1 MRFTNKTDIFFDL
14 DHTLWDFERN
24 SALTFK
30 KIFAKHSIAVD
41 VDAFLEHYVPV
52 NIKYWALY
60 REDKIDQ
67 HTLRY
72 KRLKEVF
79 DLVPFEVNDAGI
91 HLISEEYIKYLP
103 TFNHLFDGAIDVLE
117 YLKPKYNLHIITN
130 GFQEVQNGKLRNAN
144 IEHYFDTVTNSEMA
158 GVKKPNPK
166 IFELALQLA
175 NAEKASSLMVGDS
188 LEADMEGAKSAGIDA
203 LFFNELKITELHGFP
218 QIFHLSEIKNI
229 L

>member
-1 MRFTNKTDIFFDL
+1 MKFTNKTDIFFDL

-24 SALTFK
+24 SALTFET
-30 KIFAKHSIAVD
+30 IFRKHAINVNLTD
-41 VDAFLEHYVPV
+41 FLKHYVPV
-52 NIKYWALY
+52 NMKYWALY

-67 HTLRY
+67 ATLRY

-79 DLVPFEVNDAGI
+79 DLVPFQVSDADI

-103 TFNHLFDGAIDVLE
+103 TFNHLFDGAIEALD

-130 GFQEVQNGKLRNAN
+130 GFQEVQNGKLKNAK
-144 IEHYFDTVTNSEMA
+144 IEHYFTTVTNSEMA

-166 IFELALQLA
+166 IFEFALQLA
-175 NAEKASSLMVGDS
+175 KAEKSNSLMVGDS
-188 LEADMEGAKSAGIDA
+188 LEADMEGAKNIGLDA
-203 LFFNELKITELHGFP
+203 LFFNETKTEEPHSFP
-218 QIFHLSEIKNI
+218 QIYHLSELKNI

>member
-30 KIFAKHSIAVD
+30 KIFTEHNIAVD
-41 VDAFLEHYVPV
+41 VEAFLRYYVPV
-52 NIKYWALY
+52 NMKYWAMY
-60 REDKIDQ
+60 REDKID
-67 HTLRY
+67 HVTLRY

-79 DLVPFEVNDAGI
+79 DLVPFEVKDEVIN
-91 HLISEEYIKYLP
+91 LVSEEYIKYLP
-103 TFNHLFDGAIDVLE
+103 TFNHLFDGAVDVLE

-130 GFQEVQNGKLRNAN
+130 GFQEVQNGKLKNAK

-166 IFELALQLA
+166 IFEYALQLA
-175 NAEKASSLMVGDS
+175 KAEKTKSLMVGDS
-188 LEADMEGAKSAGIDA
+188 LEADMEGAKNIGLDA
-203 LFFNELKITELHGFP
+203 LFFNEARIQQPHDFP
-218 QIFHLSEIKNI
+218 QIFHLSELKN
-229 L
+229 LL

>member
-24 SALTFK
+24 SALTFEMIFK
-30 KIFAKHSIAVD
+30 KHAVAVD
-41 VDAFLEHYVPV
+41 LQVFLQHYVPV

-60 REDKIDQ
+60 REDKID
-67 HTLRY
+67 HLTLRY

-79 DLVPFEVNDAGI
+79 DLVPHEIKDSDI

-103 TFNHLFDGAIDVLE
+103 TFNHLFDGAIDVLD

-130 GFQEVQNGKLRNAN
+130 GFQDVQSGKLKNAN
-144 IEHYFDTVTNSEMA
+144 IEHYFTTITNSEMA

-166 IFELALQLA
+166 IFEFALQLA
-175 NAEKASSLMVGDS
+175 KAEKATSLMVGDS
-188 LEADMEGAKSAGIDA
+188 LEADMEGAKNIGLDA
-203 LFFNELKITELHGFP
+203 LFFNEAKTVEPHDFP
-218 QIFHLSEIKNI
+218 QIYHLSEIKNI

>member
-24 SALTFK
+24 SALAFET
-30 KIFAKHSIAVD
+30 IFRKHAINVD
-41 VDAFLEHYVPV
+41 LQIFLQHYVPV
-52 NIKYWALY
+52 NMKYWALY

-67 HTLRY
+67 VTLRY

-79 DLVPFEVNDAGI
+79 DLVPYEIKDSDI

-103 TFNHLFDGAIDVLE
+103 TFNHLFDGAIDVLD

-130 GFQEVQNGKLRNAN
+130 GFQDVQNGKLKNAN
-144 IEHYFDTVTNSEMA
+144 IEHYFATITNSEMA
-158 GVKKPNPK
+158 GMKKPNPK
-166 IFELALQLA
+166 IFEFALQLA
-175 NAEKASSLMVGDS
+175 KAEKATSLMVGDS
-188 LEADMEGAKSAGIDA
+188 LEADMEGAKNIGLDA
-203 LFFNELKITELHGFP
+203 LFFNETKTEEPHDFP
-218 QIFHLSEIKNI
+218 QIYHLSEIKNI

>member
-1 MRFTNKTDIFFDL
+1 MKFTNKTDIFFDL

-24 SALTFK
+24 SALTFET
-30 KIFAKHSIAVD
+30 IFRKHAINVNLTE
-41 VDAFLEHYVPV
+41 FLKHYVPV
-52 NIKYWALY
+52 NMKYWALY

-67 HTLRY
+67 ATLRY

-79 DLVPFEVNDAGI
+79 DLVPFQVSDADI

-103 TFNHLFDGAIDVLE
+103 TFNHLFDGAIDVLD

-130 GFQEVQNGKLRNAN
+130 GFQEVQNGKLKNAK
-144 IEHYFDTVTNSEMA
+144 IEHYFTTVTNSEMA

-166 IFELALQLA
+166 IFEFALQLA
-175 NAEKASSLMVGDS
+175 KAEKSNSLMVGDS
-188 LEADMEGAKSAGIDA
+188 LEADMEGAKNIGLDA
-203 LFFNELKITELHGFP
+203 LFFNENKTEEPHSFP
-218 QIFHLSEIKNI
+218 QIYHLSELKNI

>member
-1 MRFTNKTDIFFDL
+1 MKFTNKTDIFFDL

-24 SALTFK
+24 SALTFAM
-30 KIFAKHSIAVD
+30 IFRKHTID
-41 VDAFLEHYVPV
+41 VDLETFLQHYVPV
-52 NIKYWALY
+52 NMKYWALY

-67 HTLRY
+67 VTLRY

-79 DLVPFEVNDAGI
+79 DLVPYDIKDSDI

-103 TFNHLFDGAIDVLE
+103 TFNHLFDGAIDVLD

-130 GFQEVQNGKLRNAN
+130 GFQDVQNGKLKNAN
-144 IEHYFDTVTNSEMA
+144 IEHYFATITNSEMA

-166 IFELALQLA
+166 IFEFALQLA
-175 NAEKASSLMVGDS
+175 KAEKATSLMVGDS
-188 LEADMEGAKSAGIDA
+188 LEADMEGAKNIGLDA
-203 LFFNELKITELHGFP
+203 LFFNEAKTVEPHDFP
-218 QIFHLSEIKNI
+218 QIYHLSEIKNI

>member
-1 MRFTNKTDIFFDL
+1 MKFTNKTDIFFDL

-24 SALTFK
+24 SALTFE
-30 KIFAKHSIAVD
+30 KIFNSHHIQVNLTE
-41 VDAFLEHYVPV
+41 FLKHYVPV
-52 NIKYWALY
+52 NMKYWALY

-67 HTLRY
+67 ATLRY

-79 DLVPFEVNDAGI
+79 DLVPFAVSDADI

-103 TFNHLFDGAIDVLE
+103 TFNHLFDGAIDVLD

-130 GFQEVQNGKLRNAN
+130 GFQEVQNGKLKNAK
-144 IEHYFDTVTNSEMA
+144 IEHYFTTVTNSEMA

-166 IFELALQLA
+166 IFEFALQLA
-175 NAEKASSLMVGDS
+175 KAEKSNSLMVGDS
-188 LEADMEGAKSAGIDA
+188 LEADMEGAKNVGLDA
-203 LFFNELKITELHGFP
+203 LFFNETKTEELHSFP
-218 QIFHLSEIKNI
+218 QIYHLSELKNI

>member
-30 KIFAKHSIAVD
+30 KIFAEHNVAVD
-41 VDAFLEHYVPV
+41 VEAFLKHYVPV
-52 NIKYWALY
+52 NMKYWALY
-60 REDKIDQ
+60 REDKID
-67 HTLRY
+67 HMTLRY
-72 KRLKEVF
+72 KRLKDVF
-79 DLVPFEVNDAGI
+79 DLVPFEVKDEVI

-158 GVKKPNPK
+158 GVKKPHPR
-166 IFELALQLA
+166 IFEYALELAK
-175 NAEKASSLMVGDS
+175 AEKANSLMVGDS
-188 LEADMEGAKSAGIDA
+188 LEADMEGAKSIGLDA
-203 LFFNELKITELHGFP
+203 LFFNEAKIEEPHDFP
-218 QIFHLSEIKNI
+218 QIYHLSELKN
-229 L
+229 LL